1 MICTSPWVLTDLPLF
16 DQGIKDKGQSSGLRL
31 DMAIT
36 YGGVCNSNVLCTHLP
51 RDYCAKFTKKEKR
64 R

>member
-51 RDYCAKFTKKEKR
+51 RDY
-64 R
+64 